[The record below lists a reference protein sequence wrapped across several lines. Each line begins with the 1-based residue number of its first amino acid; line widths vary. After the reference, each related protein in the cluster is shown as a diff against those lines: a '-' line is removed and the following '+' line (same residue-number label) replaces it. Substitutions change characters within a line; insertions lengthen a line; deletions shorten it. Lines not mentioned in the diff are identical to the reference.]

1 MMNQEENSDLGERA
15 SAFLLRILRLY
26 SSLPKLKQPGMIGRE
41 LLRSGIW
48 VAAYYQEATRAQ
60 SSAEFVNKIE
70 CGLQELE
77 GAVYCVKLLVAA
89 DIVAG
94 SRVTEILQEA
104 KELTSLF
111 ASCARAARRS
121 D

>member
-1 MMNQEENSDLGERA
+1 MNKEEQSDLGERA
-15 SAFLLRILRLY
+15 SAFSLRILRLY
-26 SSLPKLKQPGMIGRE
+26 NSLPKLKQARMIGRE

-89 DIVAG
+89 DIVPEAK
-94 SRVTEILQEA
+94 VTEIIREA
-104 KELTSLF
+104 KELTSIF